1 MYTDNT
7 RTTIRRGNGTTTLPE
22 QEPGAC
28 RPTCAAAHRGT
39 DWARRL
45 SVCKAHGGYANKAG
59 PSCCTFET
67 ATSVLALPYGQAPNP
82 CHPAPSRA
90 RRRGTGCCN
99 GSAPPSGELTPSVC
113 ASGVSS
119 PSTSTFA
126 PRISAA
132 DRPDRRKPTPG
143 GRQAQHSACA
153 CGGDL
158 PRRAGLPG
166 WREGMRHTLCRYIAV
181 PIPLLPPPRASTPS
195 AAGGPRL
202 QKSCRHRCSRGSPL
216 H

>member
-1 MYTDNT
+1 MLDAQGRVLNTDNT
-7 RTTIRRGNGTTTLPE
+7 RTTIRRSNGP
-22 QEPGAC
+22 QRYDNAAGA
-28 RPTCAAAHRGT
+28 R
-39 DWARRL
+39 ARRL
-45 SVCKAHGGYANKAG
+45 PTNLCRGAPWHGLGATPERVCSAWRPLRKPSR

-113 ASGVSS
+113 ASASVHQARR
-119 PSTSTFA
+119 PS

-143 GRQAQHSACA
+143 GGRLSTALAPAALKCPM
-153 CGGDL
+153 CL
-158 PRRAGLPG
+158 GLQSSVFAP
-166 WREGMRHTLCRYIAV
+166 T
-181 PIPLLPPPRASTPS
+181 
-195 AAGGPRL
+195 
-202 QKSCRHRCSRGSPL
+202 
-216 H
+216 

>member
-1 MYTDNT
+1 MCLTSMYSTFFKLTTPEPQSGAATD
-7 RTTIRRGNGTTTLPE
+7 RNGTTTLPE

-99 GSAPPSGELTPSVC
+99 GSAPPSDRLRL
-113 ASGVSS
+113 GVSS
-119 PSTSTFA
+119 PSTLTFT
-126 PRISAA
+126 PRILAA
-132 DRPDRRKPTPG
+132 DRPYRRPG
-143 GRQAQHSACA
+143 PIC
-153 CGGDL
+153 
-158 PRRAGLPG
+158 GLPG
-166 WREGMRHTLCRYIAV
+166 R
-181 PIPLLPPPRASTPS
+181 PPCPVGRGLRWSS
-195 AAGGPRL
+195 LVFAGRSGFGLRVGAF
-202 QKSCRHRCSRGSPL
+202 RGCSSS
-216 H
+216 

>member
-1 MYTDNT
+1 MHMPHMPGTPSRRSAWAASCSMRRAACSTLTTPEPQSGAATD
-7 RTTIRRGNGTTTLPE
+7 RNGTTTLPE

-28 RPTCAAAHRGT
+28 RPACAAAHRGT

-113 ASGVSS
+113 ASASVHQARR
-119 PSTSTFA
+119 PS

-143 GRQAQHSACA
+143 GGRLSTALAPAALKCPM
-153 CGGDL
+153 CL
-158 PRRAGLPG
+158 GLQSSVFAP
-166 WREGMRHTLCRYIAV
+166 T
-181 PIPLLPPPRASTPS
+181 
-195 AAGGPRL
+195 
-202 QKSCRHRCSRGSPL
+202 
-216 H
+216 